1 MRIVRDQ
8 AVREELGIPLTRA
21 AKLAGVSAPTLRLYE
36 ADPQAVRTDD
46 RRGACAALYG
56 HLRALLAREPLR
68 PQNALG
74 APSAA
79 AE

>member
-1 MRIVRDQ
+1 MRDVRDQ

-36 ADPQAVRTDD
+36 ADPQAVRTEN
-46 RRGACAALYG
+46 RRMACAELYAQ
-56 HLRALLAREPLR
+56 LRALLGREPLR
-68 PQNALG
+68 RECAHMP
-74 APSAA
+74 